1 MSDISGTSPM
11 KPRWMR
17 GETKNHMNISDILG
31 TPQAD
36 EVTLVN

>member
-1 MSDISGTSPM
+1 M

-31 TPQAD
+31 THARKLTRSRSKEAAQ
-36 EVTLVN
+36 LVN